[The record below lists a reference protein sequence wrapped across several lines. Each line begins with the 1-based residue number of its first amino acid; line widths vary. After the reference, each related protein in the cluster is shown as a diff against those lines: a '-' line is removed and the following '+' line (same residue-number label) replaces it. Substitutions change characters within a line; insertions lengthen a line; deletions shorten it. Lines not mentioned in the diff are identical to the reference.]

1 MSGSFCQK
9 LELFPW
15 RPEEDSCLLLSS
27 LAAPPLPSL
36 AEWVVENS
44 PNPHLTSLDR
54 TTLQPLTQAG
64 PLQGS
69 LSQILATFQSSL
81 EQRVTALV
89 TEDSCRGGGDRGSS
103 GWRRGKRQPPHPNPS
118 WPHPSHSYLSKLQGE
133 CQASAE
139 ITVLSDPGG
148 I

>member
-15 RPEEDSCLLLSS
+15 SPKEDPCLLLSP
-27 LAAPPLPSL
+27 LAPPPLPSL

-54 TTLQPLTQAG
+54 TTHQLLTQAG

-81 EQRVTALV
+81 EQRVTALAPV
-89 TEDSCRGGGDRGSS
+89 TGDSCRGEG
-103 GWRRGKRQPPHPNPS
+103 RRLFRVEEGEESAPPNPS
-118 WPHPSHSYLSKLQGE
+118 WPHPSHSSLSELQGE
-133 CQASAE
+133 CQTSAE